1 MKTLN
6 IMVRSLYLH
15 PLAHIHVP
23 IVAEIL
29 AVPELLQEGHTL
41 QDSLLLG
48 AFSEYRFLVAYSCS
62 QVKQQ
67 KLL

>member
-23 IVAEIL
+23 TVAEIL
-29 AVPELLQEGHTL
+29 AVPELLQADHTL
-41 QDSLLLG
+41 QDSFTPWCILRILILGCLLMLSG
-48 AFSEYRFLVAYSCS
+48 
-62 QVKQQ
+62 
-67 KLL
+67 